1 MKKWLL
7 PGTVAL
13 AVILAVAGGTFA
25 LAGAFDSDDTPTSA
39 DDIGA
44 GECSAVHNIEA
55 CDDAE
60 QEGDA
65 ARCAEGAEDCDD
77 TGGGDTLGVCAP
89 DWDPEVDGPCNDT
102 VVVGDGGLNMCIEG
116 AEDCND
122 MVAEPAGC
130 GGDLPAVCDAGE
142 DAAIEAAF
150 AKLAEM
156 GQDTSEVYVSGVSP
170 VEWSDACLGVEQPD
184 VVCAQVITPG
194 FIIVLSGDG
203 DWEFHTDLN
212 GNAVFAPHD

>member
-25 LAGAFDSDDTPTSA
+25 LAGAFDSDGDRADT
-39 DDIGA
+39 A
-44 GECSAVHNIEA
+44 G
-55 CDDAE
+55 E

-77 TGGGDTLGVCAP
+77 TGGDTLGVCAP

-102 VVVGDGGLNMCIEG
+102 VVVDDGGLNMCIAG

-122 MVAEPAGC
+122 MVEEPITSGDDVDPGECSAVHNIDACQGRAIEIVFADFESLIGSPAGEIT
-130 GGDLPAVCDAGE
+130 V
-142 DAAIEAAF
+142 
-150 AKLAEM
+150 
-156 GQDTSEVYVSGVSP
+156 TGVEFTDWP
-170 VEWSDACLGVEQPD
+170 NACLGVD
-184 VVCAQVITPG
+184 RADRFCAEVITPG
-194 FIIVLSGDG
+194 FKITLETAEISSVYHTNIDGSAFVLAEPG
-203 DWEFHTDLN
+203 E
-212 GNAVFAPHD
+212 